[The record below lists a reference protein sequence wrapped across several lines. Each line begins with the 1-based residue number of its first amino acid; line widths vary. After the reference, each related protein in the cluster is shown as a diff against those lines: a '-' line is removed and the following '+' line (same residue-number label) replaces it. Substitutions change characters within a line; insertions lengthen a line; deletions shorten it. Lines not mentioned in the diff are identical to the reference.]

1 MRAVP
6 APPRPSGT
14 AELFRRVRLQTGF
27 RLLVALLLLG
37 VTAMV
42 QWRGGLALARFNFVP
57 LYAVIGSVFATSIPA
72 ALGLRR
78 IASVRGLELLAG
90 AQFTIDVAITTGL
103 VYLTG
108 GTESPFVFLY
118 LLTIINASAVLFRRG
133 ALVTG
138 AASAIAYGLLVDL
151 SYYAVLKPFEPE
163 FLGGQDVSSREALW
177 RIGVTTAGFLMTG
190 LLGSFLAEAYRRTG
204 QELAAT
210 SIDLRELQAL
220 TKNIVENINSGLLTV
235 DRAARITSFNRS
247 AEEITGRRYAEVF
260 GQPLAQMFPGVA
272 ERIARGTL
280 EPRRHEEH
288 LARPGG
294 ERVLGFSYSPL
305 RNDAGRE
312 IGTIVIFQDLTEL
325 REMESRLKREERLA
339 AVGRLAAGIA
349 HEIRNPLGAISGSIE
364 ILKAGLTLGNE
375 DSRLMDIVLRET
387 DRLDVLITEF
397 LDYVRPVKQRRARVD
412 LHEIVSQTRDALLA
426 TDQGRD
432 LEIVVAARE
441 RFFDVNGDRDPL
453 KQVVWNLFLNAAQA
467 MSGRPGRR
475 IDVGCSASSLG
486 KLGPVVML
494 EVSDNGPGIPA
505 AEIPRIFEPFYTT
518 KERGTGLGLAM
529 VHKIV
534 EGHGGHIEVTS
545 EPGKGATF
553 RVVLPR
559 WIES

>member
-6 APPRPSGT
+6 GPPRASGT

-42 QWRGGLALARFNFVP
+42 QWRGGLSLARFNFVP

-247 AEEITGRRYAEVF
+247 AEEITGRKYSEVF

-288 LARPGG
+288 LTRPGG

-387 DRLDVLITEF
+387 DRLDGLITEF
-397 LDYVRPVKQRRARVD
+397 LDYVKPVKQRLGEVQ
-412 LHEIVSQTRDALLA
+412 LGLLLSETRDALLA
-426 TDQGRD
+426 TEAGRGLTVMLPPVDGIAPVKGDPDQ
-432 LEIVVAARE
+432 
-441 RFFDVNGDRDPL
+441 L
-453 KQVVWNLFLNAAQA
+453 KQVLWNLFLNAAQA
-467 MSGRPGRR
+467 MATSKEKR
-475 IDVGCSASSLG
+475 ISVRSSVSSLG
-486 KLGPVVML
+486 KLGEVVLL
-494 EVSDNGPGIPA
+494 EVEDSGPGIPR
-505 AEIPRIFEPFYTT
+505 EEVGRIFEPFYTT

-534 EGHGGHIEVTS
+534 EAHGGHIEVES
-545 EPGKGATF
+545 RPEAGALF
-553 RVVLPR
+553 RIVLAR
-559 WIES
+559 CKES